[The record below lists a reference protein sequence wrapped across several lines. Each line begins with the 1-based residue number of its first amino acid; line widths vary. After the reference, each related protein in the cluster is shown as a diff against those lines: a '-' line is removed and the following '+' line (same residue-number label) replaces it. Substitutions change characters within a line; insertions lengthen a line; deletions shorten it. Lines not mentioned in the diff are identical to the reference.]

1 MKLYYK
7 NLQDKLAI
15 NLSMQYDGH
24 LKMGGSVGRQ
34 AGGLI
39 DRCTDLY
46 RNWKPVWNIVLNCPG
61 ITAKLFSQKCIKG
74 LKLDFII
81 FEQGV

>member
-34 AGGLI
+34 ADGLT
-39 DRCTDLY
+39 DRQMY
-46 RNWKPVWNIVLNCPG
+46 RSVQELETCLEYCPELPWNHS
-61 ITAKLFSQKCIKG
+61 KKCIKR